1 MTGFLSARQIRIFDY
16 PRFAEPLRDR
26 VRERATELA
35 NTSGVIIEHIA
46 KNHLRKEDVV
56 AQVLAARG
64 DHPGLVHIISAMEAC
79 DSYKPWHD
87 KQTHRTFLR
96 PDTGKCLHYY
106 FYFMDAELGLIY
118 LRVPTPACAGA
129 GSGVRSASSS
139 IATGIAGWPAN
150 SPPPGSVSPLPTTP
164 SCTSTTG
171 RARRPSPIASRP
183 TTCIASW
190 TAMPS
195 SAVRCSTSSLSP
207 TIGVSCRSST
217 PLIWCSARKPSLKPL
232 YEQLSRQAILTVKAE
247 HVAPF
252 LGHKT
257 TPQPAQEIGSQ
268 FTTRIEGTCVKH
280 RFGRSSIKIYDK
292 FALVLRIE
300 TTTNDVSAFKTTAR
314 ACPRGGGGGTSAG
327 RRRPRPCPR
336 P

>member
-1 MTGFLSARQIRIFDY
+1 LRQLLTERYRGRLAGVLSCYDRIIITGTLPGACYAKGMTGFLSARQIRIFDY

-26 VRERATELA
+26 VRDRATELA

-46 KNHLRKEDVV
+46 KNHLRKEDIV
-56 AQVLAARG
+56 AKVLAARG

-106 FYFMDAELGLIY
+106 FYFMDAELGLIH

-190 TAMPS
+190 IAMPS

-217 PLIWCSARKPSLKPL
+217 PPIWCSARKPS
-232 YEQLSRQAILTVKAE
+232 
-247 HVAPF
+247 
-252 LGHKT
+252 
-257 TPQPAQEIGSQ
+257 
-268 FTTRIEGTCVKH
+268 
-280 RFGRSSIKIYDK
+280 
-292 FALVLRIE
+292 
-300 TTTNDVSAFKTTAR
+300 
-314 ACPRGGGGGTSAG
+314 
-327 RRRPRPCPR
+327 
-336 P
+336 